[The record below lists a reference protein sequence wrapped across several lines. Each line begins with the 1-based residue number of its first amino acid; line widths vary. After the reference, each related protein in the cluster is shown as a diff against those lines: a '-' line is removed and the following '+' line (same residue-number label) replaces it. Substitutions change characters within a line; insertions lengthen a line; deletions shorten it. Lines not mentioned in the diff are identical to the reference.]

1 MIMACWSIP
10 DAIRVTR
17 RLFYLYL
24 GWQIGIAL
32 LAAATSP
39 LAHASAQHPL
49 EPPDRSSPS
58 ALLETFLDS
67 VDRTWELYSADD
79 PDFELPWRVARES
92 LDLSEFP
99 PLVARE
105 VSAQMVLRLKEVLDR
120 VELPP
125 SDQIPDASMVEE
137 QQLDRWILPHTEIQ
151 MVRVEEGER
160 QGQWVFSAST
170 VARAEEFYDRVKH
183 LPYKPG
189 RTGGHIE
196 ELRTGSKAILLIKL
210 RKVMPPWFESEVRG
224 MRVWQWFGLSLL
236 VLVLAGA
243 VLALV
248 WLGRRLRRTG
258 SSGRRLG
265 AYLAP
270 LALVSV
276 PWVGELAIDRLFELP
291 GAPALTVRLGFSIA
305 GDFGLA
311 WLVALVLTGIGAV
324 VIRIGYRDARPLKKQ
339 LVGVLFRIATI
350 AVVTAIALMALQRLG
365 VPVAGLIAGL
375 GVGGLAIALAAQG
388 TLENFIG
395 GMILYVDQPVRVG
408 DLCRFGDR
416 QGTVEDVGL
425 RSVKLRTLERTVVTV
440 PNADFAKMQ
449 LENLTRRDRI
459 LLREDLCL
467 RYETTNEQLLSVLA
481 ELEGMLKSHPQ
492 IADDPLRVRFMGL
505 GRYYFEIE
513 IFAYGL
519 TSDWAEFLL
528 IRQDVLTKVLEII
541 ERSGARLALPT
552 EIHYSAREETTPV

>member
-1 MIMACWSIP
+1 
-10 DAIRVTR
+10 
-17 RLFYLYL
+17 
-24 GWQIGIAL
+24 
-32 LAAATSP
+32 
-39 LAHASAQHPL
+39 
-49 EPPDRSSPS
+49 
-58 ALLETFLDS
+58 LLETFFGS
-67 VDRTWELYSADD
+67 FDRTWELYSADD
-79 PDFELPWRVARES
+79 PRLEGPWRVARES
-92 LDLSEFP
+92 LDMSEFP
-99 PLVARE
+99 PLAARDA
-105 VSAQMVLRLKEVLDR
+105 SALMVLRLKEVLDR
-120 VELPP
+120 IELPP

-137 QQLDRWILPHTEIQ
+137 QKLDRWTLPHTEIQ
-151 MVRVEEGER
+151 MVRIEDGER
-160 QGQWVFSAST
+160 EGQWVFSAAT

-196 ELRTGSKAILLIKL
+196 ELRTGSKSILLIKL

-236 VLVLAGA
+236 VLLLTGA
-243 VLALV
+243 VLAFF
-248 WLGRRLRRTG
+248 WLGRQLQRRG

-265 AYLAP
+265 AFLAP

-276 PWVGELAIDRLFELP
+276 PWVGKLAMDRIFELH
-291 GAPALTVRLGFSIA
+291 GGSAMRVELGFSIVS
-305 GDFGLA
+305 DFGLA
-311 WLVALVLTGIGAV
+311 WLVVLVLTGIGDV
-324 VIRIGYRDARPLKKQ
+324 VIRLVYRNARPLKKQ
-339 LVGVLFRIATI
+339 LVGFLFRIATI
-350 AVVTAIALMALQRLG
+350 VIVMAIALVALQRLG

-395 GMILYVDQPVRVG
+395 GMILYTDQPVRVG
-408 DLCRFGDR
+408 DFCRFGDR

-440 PNADFAKMQ
+440 PNADFVKMQ
-449 LENLTRRDRI
+449 LENLTKRDRI
-459 LLREDLCL
+459 LLQEDLCL

-481 ELEGMLKSHPQ
+481 ELESMLKSHPQ

-552 EIHYSAREETTPV
+552 EIHYTAREETTPA